1 MYYFLAKR
9 LAAAALVDVAREVAG
24 DAMADTV
31 DSAEGADVDMDECCA
46 YLRARRN
53 VVRRTTGKLVLAL
66 TGRS

>member
-31 DSAEGADVDMDECCA
+31 DSGAGADVDVDERGA
-46 YLRARRN
+46 YLRA
-53 VVRRTTGKLVLAL
+53 AAMW
-66 TGRS
+66 